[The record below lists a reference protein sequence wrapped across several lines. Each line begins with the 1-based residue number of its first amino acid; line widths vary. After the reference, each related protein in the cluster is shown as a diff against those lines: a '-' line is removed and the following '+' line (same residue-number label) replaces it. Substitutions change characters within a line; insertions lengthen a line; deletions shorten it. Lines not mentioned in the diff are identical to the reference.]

1 MLHIQPAEAI
11 VTRVHLNLPGP
22 RQVTATFANSAAGQ
36 TWAEG
41 MQWIGPGGTPELF
54 SSTA

>member
-1 MLHIQPAEAI
+1 
-11 VTRVHLNLPGP
+11 VN
-22 RQVTATFANSAAGQ
+22 ATFANSAVQ
-36 TWAEG
+36 TRAEG